1 MTFYI
6 KLRPR
11 IGQHRLEM
19 DLKGPDRYL
28 ADEIKILIRASQES
42 EVTDVM
48 IMDCL
53 HLFTVIRWQSF
64 RLHLLIQSKEK
75 EKEGKIISQSSKLFQ
90 NFFVYT
96 VLLAA
101 C

>member
-1 MTFYI
+1 
-6 KLRPR
+6 
-11 IGQHRLEM
+11 M

-28 ADEIKILIRASQES
+28 ADEIRILIRASQES

-48 IMDCL
+48 IMDC
-53 HLFTVIRWQSF
+53 HQEPVTVIIRWQSF
-64 RLHLLIQSKEK
+64 KLHLLIQSKEK
-75 EKEGKIISQSSKLFQ
+75 EKEGKVISQSLKHFQ

-96 VLLAA
+96 VLLAT